1 MAIKAYLKR
10 LIAILLAVIVMFQF
24 TSCGTFSEVVNKT
37 GDAAEK
43 TKNAVVA
50 WYNKIDLSCFENGWN
65 TAKEYMGNAY
75 SAVVTSKYVESVG
88 EAINNL
94 KLDMNNAYGSARGI
108 AQEAGFAAEK
118 WVADTFNIDSAV
130 RNSKYKA
137 QVEGSNK
144 LGSADVSTNYGEN
157 ASLKYYKTGTG
168 NAQAQAKSLIEAYRN
183 YKNSSNNS
191 ISLQD
196 YMDKNGYDVNSQS
209 DLMASIYNGQTRIIP
224 TNHLSEAAD
233 YLKGRITKLSSI
245 DGDVASART
254 QAYQETLAKLKD
266 RLRAPDETESKPVT
280 YEEMQAIAELSQ
292 KGEFKPEDYNIS
304 LSQVIT
310 PKYVMKQAVG
320 TGLEAGLLRAVF
332 TVGPDL
338 ISILV
343 NRVKTGNLDDET
355 LKNIGIEGVIA
366 TSEGFVEGSVSSMVV
381 NLCKQGVFGE
391 SLKGAS
397 PNVVAA
403 FVFLIIEAL
412 ISGYSLAKGEITSEE
427 YGCLMAD
434 KILITALAI
443 PVTIMLTAILP
454 ASKVCVLI
462 GCFAGGVIA
471 SVGYT
476 IVKGI
481 TLEFI
486 DGGGFEAII
495 PEDLAGKVSKTIES
509 AKTAVASLNMSE
521 HFSNLQD
528 FVVSTAN
535 DGFVIL
541 KGVFE

>member
-1 MAIKAYLKR
+1 M
-10 LIAILLAVIVMFQF
+10 
-24 TSCGTFSEVVNKT
+24 
-37 GDAAEK
+37 
-43 TKNAVVA
+43 
-50 WYNKIDLSCFENGWN
+50 
-65 TAKEYMGNAY
+65 
-75 SAVVTSKYVESVG
+75 
-88 EAINNL
+88 
-94 KLDMNNAYGSARGI
+94 
-108 AQEAGFAAEK
+108 
-118 WVADTFNIDSAV
+118 
-130 RNSKYKA
+130 
-137 QVEGSNK
+137 
-144 LGSADVSTNYGEN
+144 
-157 ASLKYYKTGTG
+157 
-168 NAQAQAKSLIEAYRN
+168 
-183 YKNSSNNS
+183 
-191 ISLQD
+191 
-196 YMDKNGYDVNSQS
+196 
-209 DLMASIYNGQTRIIP
+209 
-224 TNHLSEAAD
+224 
-233 YLKGRITKLSSI
+233 
-245 DGDVASART
+245 
-254 QAYQETLAKLKD
+254 
-266 RLRAPDETESKPVT
+266 
-280 YEEMQAIAELSQ
+280 
-292 KGEFKPEDYNIS
+292 
-304 LSQVIT
+304 
-310 PKYVMKQAVG
+310 
-320 TGLEAGLLRAVF
+320 
-332 TVGPDL
+332 
-338 ISILV
+338 
-343 NRVKTGNLDDET
+343 DDET